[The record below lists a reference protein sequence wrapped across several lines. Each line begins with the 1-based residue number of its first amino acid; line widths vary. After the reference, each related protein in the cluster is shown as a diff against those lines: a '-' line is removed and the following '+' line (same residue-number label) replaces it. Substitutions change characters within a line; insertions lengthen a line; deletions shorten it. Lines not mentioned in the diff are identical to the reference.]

1 MRLRAALLGV
11 LLVLPAATARAQ
23 KAVFVVRHGEKF
35 SEQDERLT
43 DAGKARAARLASMLK
58 DSGIA
63 AVYSTDTE
71 RTIGTAKPLAD
82 LLGQKVRIYPNPSA
96 LIETLHRENA
106 ADVVLVVGHSNSVPA
121 LLEALGCA
129 EKVTIAND
137 EYDNLFV
144 VVPTKD
150 GKAMLLR
157 LRY

>member
-11 LLVLPAATARAQ
+11 LLVLSAAAARAQ
-23 KAVFVVRHGEKF
+23 KAVFIVRHGEKF
-35 SEQDERLT
+35 SEEDERLT
-43 DAGKARAARLASMLK
+43 DAGKARAARLASMLR

-82 LLGQKVRIYPNPSA
+82 ALGQKVRIYPNNSA

-106 ADVVLVVGHSNSVPA
+106 TDVVLVVGHSNSLPR

-129 EKVTIAND
+129 EEIKIASD
-137 EYDNLFV
+137 EYDKLFV
-144 VVPTKD
+144 VVPQKG
-150 GKAMLLR
+150 GKPMLLR

>member
-1 MRLRAALLGV
+1 MKLRAAV
-11 LLVLPAATARAQ
+11 LLVALVLPPAAARAQ

-35 SEQDERLT
+35 SEEDERLT
-43 DAGKARAARLASMLK
+43 DAGKARAVRLASMLR

-82 LLGQKVRIYPNPSA
+82 ALGQKVRIYPNNSA

-106 ADVVLVVGHSNSVPA
+106 TDVVLVVGHSNSLPA
-121 LLEALGCA
+121 LLESLGCA
-129 EKVTIAND
+129 EEIKIASD

-144 VVPTKD
+144 VVPQKG
-150 GKAMLLR
+150 GKPMLLR